1 MHTCESTFFSR
12 PTALRKTVRVVLGVA
27 FAGLVAFAW
36 GTAGPGNYDH
46 SPVVRVTMPQVTVIG
61 QREPAAVPAG
71 AASVVGCERS
81 QLDAAR
87 GSRKLG

>member
-12 PTALRKTVRVVLGVA
+12 PTVLAKAVRALVGVA
-27 FAGLVAFAW
+27 VAGVAALAW
-36 GTAGPGNYDH
+36 ATAGPGNYDH
-46 SPVVRVTMPQVTVIG
+46 LRVVRVTLPQVTVIA
-61 QREPAAVPAG
+61 QREPAVVPATT
-71 AASVVGCERS
+71 AAVAGCERA